1 MAADGFYAV
10 HVLVVSCYKTEVKK
24 LVEDKI
30 IGRNPVLE
38 AIRSGRSVDKIL
50 VKKGKYEGSIV
61 PIIKKAKDAGII
73 VQEVDKAKL
82 DAIAEGGN
90 HQGVIA
96 YVSAYEYSTVKDILD
111 RAREKGEPP
120 FVIICDKITDP
131 HNLGAILRTA
141 NCVGAH
147 GVIIPKRNSVGL
159 NSTVAKTSAGAV
171 EYTPVAKVTNIASII
186 DDLKKEGM
194 WIAAADMD
202 GEEMYKV
209 DLTGSIGLVIGS
221 EGEGI
226 SRLVREKCDFIASIP
241 MEGEINSLNAS
252 VAAGVLMYEA
262 LRQRRS

>member
-1 MAADGFYAV
+1 MN
-10 HVLVVSCYKTEVKK
+10 
-24 LVEDKI
+24 DKI

-73 VQEVDKAKL
+73 IQEVERAKL
-82 DAIAEGGN
+82 DQIAEGEN

-96 YVSAYEYSTVKDILD
+96 YVSAYDYVSVKDILD
-111 RAREKGEPP
+111 KAREKNEPP

-159 NSTVAKTSAGAV
+159 NSVVAKTSAGAV
-171 EYTPVAKVTNIASII
+171 EYTPVAKVTNISKTIEE
-186 DDLKKEGM
+186 LKDRGM
-194 WIAAADMD
+194 WFACADMD
-202 GEEMYKV
+202 GEVMYRQN
-209 DLTGSIGLVIGS
+209 LTGPIGLVIGN
-221 EGEGI
+221 EGNGV
-226 SRLVREKCDFIASIP
+226 SRLVKEKCDFTTAIP
-241 MEGEINSLNAS
+241 MNGDIDSLNAS
-252 VAAGVLMYEA
+252 VAAGVLAFEIV
-262 LRQRRS
+262 RQRMAK

>member
-1 MAADGFYAV
+1 M
-10 HVLVVSCYKTEVKK
+10 
-24 LVEDKI
+24 EDKI

-38 AIRSGRSVDKIL
+38 AIRSGRSIDKIL
-50 VKKGKYEGSIV
+50 IKKGKYEGSIV
-61 PIIKKAKDAGII
+61 PIIKKAKEAKILI
-73 VQEVDKAKL
+73 QEVDKAKL
-82 DAIAEGGN
+82 DTISEGEN

-96 YVSAYEYSTVKDILD
+96 YVSAYDYVTVKDILLK
-111 RAREKGEPP
+111 AEEKGEPP

-147 GVIIPKRNSVGL
+147 GVIIPKRNSVGV
-159 NSTVAKTSAGAV
+159 NSIVAKTSAGAV
-171 EYTPVAKVTNIASII
+171 EYTPVAKVTNIAGTIE
-186 DDLKKEGM
+186 DLKKEGM
-194 WIAAADMD
+194 WIAGADMN

-209 DLTGSIGLVIGS
+209 DLKGSLGLVIGS

-241 MEGEINSLNAS
+241 MNGQINSLNAS

-262 LRQRRS
+262 LRQRRVD

>member
-1 MAADGFYAV
+1 M
-10 HVLVVSCYKTEVKK
+10 
-24 LVEDKI
+24 EDKI

-38 AIRSGRSVDKIL
+38 AIRSGRSIDKIL

-73 VQEVDKAKL
+73 IQETDKAKL
-82 DAIAEGGN
+82 DAVADGGN

-111 RAREKGEPP
+111 AAKEKSEPP
-120 FVIICDKITDP
+120 FVIICDRITDP
-131 HNLGAILRTA
+131 HNLGAILRSA

-159 NSTVAKTSAGAV
+159 NSIVAKTSAGAI
-171 EYTPVAKVTNIASII
+171 EYTPVAKVTNIASTI
-186 DDLKKEGM
+186 DELKKEGL

-202 GEEMYKV
+202 GEEMYKI
-209 DLTGSIGLVIGS
+209 DLKGALGLVIGS
-221 EGEGI
+221 EGEGVG
-226 SRLVREKCDFIASIP
+226 RLVKEKCDFIASIP
-241 MEGEINSLNAS
+241 MSGEISSLNAS

-262 LRQRRS
+262 HRQRTLK

>member
-1 MAADGFYAV
+1 M
-10 HVLVVSCYKTEVKK
+10 
-24 LVEDKI
+24 EDKI

-38 AIRSGRSVDKIL
+38 AIRSGRSIDKIL

-73 VQEVDKAKL
+73 IQETDKAKL
-82 DAIAEGGN
+82 DAVADGGN

-111 RAREKGEPP
+111 AAKEKSEPP
-120 FVIICDKITDP
+120 FVIICDRITDP
-131 HNLGAILRTA
+131 HNLGAILRSA

-159 NSTVAKTSAGAV
+159 NSIVAKTSAGAI
-171 EYTPVAKVTNIASII
+171 EYTPVAKVTNIASTI
-186 DDLKKEGM
+186 DELKKEGL

-202 GEEMYKV
+202 GEEMYKI
-209 DLTGSIGLVIGS
+209 DLKGALGLVIGS
-221 EGEGI
+221 EGEGVG
-226 SRLVREKCDFIASIP
+226 RLVKEKCDFIASIP
-241 MEGEINSLNAS
+241 MSGEISSLNAS

-262 LRQRRS
+262 HRQRTLKKKNIKKKKKREEYY